1 MYLCCVKS
9 LRADARRAWKTRD
22 LNRLAETVEAVA
34 EATGASL
41 AQVLLYQLHG
51 ALLEMMYEVL
61 VDKMTDHDKELV
73 VERLVYLEN
82 QRLLREGR

>member
-9 LRADARRAWKTRD
+9 LRADARRAWETRD
-22 LNRLAETVEAVA
+22 LNLLAETVEDVA

-51 ALLEMMYEVL
+51 ALLEMVYGVL
-61 VDKMTDHDKELV
+61 VNKMTDHDKELV

-82 QRLLREGR
+82 LRLLPEGR